1 MKKYPV
7 IDTGFTV
14 GVSPLMH
21 FIAEDELMDYMD
33 RHDIDIQIIYQPDE
47 CFFHH
52 TPDWNPYLG
61 NDYIGK
67 IKQMY
72 PKRVLGLA
80 TLQLWHQPYTRKDQ
94 TKSRNVAGEEL
105 RRSIVDLGLD
115 GLRINPVQHNI
126 AFNDRS
132 IVWGALEQLVSLQNE
147 TGRRMVVSVHAYG
160 DSLYNSPEAI
170 AETAARFPDL
180 IFLMQHAGFV
190 WGGFTVCDVA
200 ASVQNIFLDLT
211 TMPQYAILY
220 KAYQRF
226 GAGKFCIGTDG
237 PYADGVLKDAI
248 LNDFTNDPEEQ
259 ELILGGNLARL
270 LFAKKSDR
278 NLVNYGQS

>member
-1 MKKYPV
+1 MNRYPV

-14 GVSPLMH
+14 GVSPMMH
-21 FIAEDELMDYMD
+21 YLAEEELFADMD
-33 RHDIDIQIIYQPDE
+33 RNGIDIQTIYQPDE
-47 CFFHH
+47 CFFHQ

-61 NDYIGK
+61 NDYIAK
-67 IKQMY
+67 IKAIC
-72 PKRVLGLA
+72 PERVLGLA
-80 TLQLWHQPYTRKDQ
+80 TLQMWHQPYTRKDQ
-94 TKSRNVAGEEL
+94 VRSRNIAGEEL
-105 RRSIVDLGLD
+105 ERAILDLHLD
-115 GLRINPVQHNI
+115 GIRVNPIQHNI

-132 IVWGALEQLVSLQNE
+132 IVWSMLEQLLALQNK
-147 TGRRMVVSVHAYG
+147 TGRRMLVSVHAYG

-200 ASVQNIFLDLT
+200 GSMQNVFLDLT

-226 GAGKFCIGTDG
+226 GVGKFCIGTDG
-237 PYADGVLKDAI
+237 PYADWELKKAI
-248 LNDFTNDPEEQ
+248 LNDFTKDQEEQ
-259 ELILGGNLARL
+259 GLILGGNLAKL
-270 LFAKKSDR
+270 LFAEKPDR
-278 NLVNYGQS
+278 NVVNYGQS

>member
-1 MKKYPV
+1 MTGYPV

-21 FIAEDELMDYMD
+21 FIAEDELLDTMN
-33 RHDIDIQIIYQPDE
+33 RNGIDIQTIYQPDE
-47 CFFHH
+47 CFFHR

-61 NDYIGK
+61 NDYIAK
-67 IKQMY
+67 IKKMV
-72 PKRVLGLA
+72 PDRILGLA

-94 TKSRNVAGEEL
+94 TRSRNIAGEEL
-105 RRSIVDLGLD
+105 RRAILELGLD
-115 GLRINPVQHNI
+115 GLRMNPIQHNV

-132 IVWGALEQLVSLQNE
+132 IVWGILEELVSLQNE
-147 TGRRMVVSVHAYG
+147 TGRRMLVSVHAYG

-180 IFLMQHAGFV
+180 VFLMQHAGFV

-200 ASVQNIFLDLT
+200 ASLQNVFLDLT

-237 PYADGVLKDAI
+237 PYADVSIKKAI
-248 LNDFTNDPEEQ
+248 LNDFTANRQEQ
-259 ELILGGNLARL
+259 ELILGGNLAKL
-270 LFAKKSDR
+270 LFAEKTDR